1 MSRKG
6 PEVGQG
12 ILDFEED
19 CHVGVKSHYKYVIA
33 TKCLC
38 LFLSKTQSYSKL
50 IKKMHTQQFD

>member
-19 CHVGVKSHYKYVIA
+19 CCIGVKSNLLALWFEMRK
-33 TKCLC
+33 KW
-38 LFLSKTQSYSKL
+38 SQSCSVGTLLQY
-50 IKKMHTQQFD
+50 QVA